1 MTTNFRATM
10 AAGLLAC
17 LLSASAARAG
27 EPARSDFTYH
37 GQLMDNGAPA
47 NGEYD
52 IEFALYADASG
63 GLPIDVIRSDATQ
76 LRGGMVEMPLDFIGI
91 AADGSG
97 QWIEVRMR
105 KTGSS
110 QAHAPLAPR
119 QALSGASAPRKAT
132 GSGADAGQAYDL
144 EFVPNTLIG
153 NSTVLLG
160 NINVPAGSY
169 VAFVRMQVRTG
180 GDPPGNSFRL
190 DCTLGPGFDYGVYRV
205 GSETNVERYV
215 TFQGGATLNNAGAI
229 QFSCQEGN
237 AHTQTLLSGK
247 LTVIAVDAIN

>member
-1 MTTNFRATM
+1 MITNFHATL

-17 LLSASAARAG
+17 LLAASAAGAAEHAQG
-27 EPARSDFTYH
+27 DFTYR

-47 NGEYD
+47 DGDYD
-52 IEFALYADASG
+52 IEFALYADRSG
-63 GLPIDVIRSDATQ
+63 GLPIDVIRSDALE
-76 LRGGMVEMPLDFIGI
+76 LRDGMVDVPLDFIGV
-91 AADGSG
+91 ASDDSER
-97 QWIEVRMR
+97 WVEVRMR

-110 QAHAPLAPR
+110 EPYATLAPR
-119 QALSGASAPRKAT
+119 QSLHATSAPKSIGVGT
-132 GSGADAGQAYDL
+132 GAAHAYDL
-144 EFVPNTLIG
+144 AFVPDTLIG

-190 DCTLGPGFDYGVYRV
+190 DCTLAPGFDFGVYRV
-205 GSETNVERYV
+205 GSDTLVERYV
-215 TFQGGATLNNAGAI
+215 TFQGGATLASAGAI

-237 AHTQTLLSGK
+237 GHTQTLLSGK

>member
-1 MTTNFRATM
+1 MITNVRAALTT
-10 AAGLLAC
+10 GLLTC
-17 LLSASAARAG
+17 LLAASAASAAG
-27 EPARSDFTYH
+27 PVRGGFSYH
-37 GQLMDNGAPA
+37 GQLIDNGVPA
-47 NGEYD
+47 DGQYD

-63 GLPIDVIRSDATQ
+63 GLPIDVIRSDATE
-76 LRGGMVEMPLDFIGI
+76 LHDGVLDAPLDFIGV

-97 QWIEVRMR
+97 RWVEVRMR

-110 QAHAPLAPR
+110 EAYATLSPR
-119 QALSGASAPRKAT
+119 QSLNAATSSHKGIGTVSGAAH
-132 GSGADAGQAYDL
+132 AYDL
-144 EFVPNTLIG
+144 AFVPDTLIG

-190 DCTLGPGFDYGVYRV
+190 DCNLGPGFDNGVYRV
-205 GSETNVERYV
+205 GTETNAERYV
-215 TFQGGATLNNAGAI
+215 TFQGGATLGNAGPI
-229 QFSCQEGN
+229 QFSCQDGN
-237 AHTQTLLSGK
+237 GHTQTLLSGK